1 MAKYII
7 IGAGPAGIM
16 AAERIRAMES
26 DAEITM
32 ISVDEH
38 VHYRCMLHKYI

>member
-1 MAKYII
+1 MTMAKYII

-26 DAEITM
+26 DF
-32 ISVDEH
+32 
-38 VHYRCMLHKYI
+38 C